1 MQPHRQ
7 RGAESGFDLRRPA
20 GAEVP
25 TFLTPG
31 TGFVENCFSLD
42 WWRGAAG
49 ATGAGRPVQAVM
61 GPWGAA
67 DDVFLARSWLTSCS
81 AAQFLM
87 GQTDSDPLPR
97 GRGPLC

>member
-7 RGAESGFDLRRPA
+7 RGVESGFDLRRPA

-25 TFLTPG
+25 AFLTPG

-49 ATGAGRPVQAVM
+49 AAGAGRPVQAVM
-61 GPWGAA
+61 GPGEQQMT
-67 DDVFLARSWLTSCS
+67 FSLLALG
-81 AAQFLM
+81 L
-87 GQTDSDPLPR
+87 PLALR
-97 GRGPLC
+97 LSS